1 MNAQEIVAQLTEL
14 TIELKS
20 TVAELADLDELAV
33 RAEWK
38 ERQAYARAFMS
49 MNGSMEIRKQ
59 QAIIDTSI
67 VALERELADMQVRAA
82 KARIKY
88 LEVAFDAIR
97 SISAARRAEFMS
109 EATGQYT

>member
-1 MNAQEIVAQLTEL
+1 MNAQDIVTQLTEL

-20 TVAELADLDELAV
+20 TVTELADLDELAV

-38 ERQAYARAFMS
+38 ERQAYAHAFMS
-49 MNGSMEIRKQ
+49 LNGSMEIRKQ
-59 QAIIDTSI
+59 QSILDTSGL
-67 VALERELADMQVRAA
+67 ALERELADMRVRAA

>member
-1 MNAQEIVAQLTEL
+1 MNAQEIVTQLTDL
-14 TIELKS
+14 TTELKT
-20 TVAELADLDELAV
+20 TVSELAELDELAV

-49 MNGSMEIRKQ
+49 LSGSMEIRKQ
-59 QAIIDTSI
+59 QAVLDTSGGT
-67 VALERELADMQVRAA
+67 LERELADMRVRAA

-97 SISAARRAEFMS
+97 SISAARRAEFAS
-109 EATGQYT
+109 EPTGQYT

>member
-1 MNAQEIVAQLTEL
+1 MKSDDIVTQLTDL
-14 TIELKS
+14 TIELKA
-20 TVAELADLDELAV
+20 TVNDLATLDEDAV

-49 MNGSMEIRKQ
+49 LNGSMELRKQ
-59 QAIIDTSI
+59 QAVLDTSGATI
-67 VALERELADMQVRAA
+67 ERELADMRVRAA

-97 SISAARRAEFMS
+97 SISAARRAEFAS
-109 EATGQYT
+109 EATGQHT

>member
-1 MNAQEIVAQLTEL
+1 LNAQEIVTQLTEL
-14 TIELKS
+14 TTELKT
-20 TVAELADLDELAV
+20 TVTELADLDELAV

-38 ERQAYARAFMS
+38 ERQAYAQAFMS

-59 QAIIDTSI
+59 QSILDTSGLT
-67 VALERELADMQVRAA
+67 LERELADMRVRAA

-97 SISAARRAEFMS
+97 SISAARRAEFAS